1 MAKSGPSLEAD
12 YEKVCGCTENVI
24 NDMNRGGSTVLKTSF
39 GFCPPLP
46 TILYIDFSMP
56 VDFRPFYDR
65 HTKAPPIAPRG
76 YLQIFG
82 LVIGEEDD
90 PT

>member
-1 MAKSGPSLEAD
+1 M
-12 YEKVCGCTENVI
+12 EKFVDVPKMLLMIWIE
-24 NDMNRGGSTVLKTSF
+24 GGLLYLKQVLV
-39 GFCPPLP
+39 FCPPLP